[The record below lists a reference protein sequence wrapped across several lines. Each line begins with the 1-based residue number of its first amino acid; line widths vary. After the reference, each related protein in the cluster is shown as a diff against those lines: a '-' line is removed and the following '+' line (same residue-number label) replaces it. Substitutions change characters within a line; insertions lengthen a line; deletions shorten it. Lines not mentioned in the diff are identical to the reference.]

1 MAKRA
6 VDYRLLAMER
16 ELQEKAAKKAKEK
29 GQSNLLKPPRFG
41 RITQQKR
48 VNFADLPLQFKILIC
63 KKILENQ
70 PQLGRLVKAYEKR
83 DYDTIASICV
93 MHIAG
98 GLRVV
103 IHEWAIDTKPIPGY
117 RACTYFNTIKELI
130 EYVTNEEEEEMFQGD
145 IVTFVLDSNIEEA
158 CKKFKG
164 GM

>member
-16 ELQEKAAKKAKEK
+16 ELQDKVTKKMKEK
-29 GQSNLLKPPRFG
+29 GQVNLLKPPRFG
-41 RITQQKR
+41 KITQQRR
-48 VNFADLPLQFKILIC
+48 VNFDDLPLQFKLLVC
-63 KKILENQ
+63 KKVLDNK
-70 PQLGRLVKAYEKR
+70 PQLGRVVKAYEKR

-98 GLRVV
+98 GIRVV

-145 IVTFVLDSNIEEA
+145 IVTFVLDSNIEEV
-158 CKKFKG
+158 CREFKG
-164 GM
+164 GV